1 MKPTDR
7 VIHVWMVDFS
17 AITNK
22 KILDRYLALL
32 TPDEEARRRRFLFE
46 NDRLRFLVTR
56 ALVRTVLSRYVSIAP
71 KAWLFAADAHGRP
84 RIVNEEAKDPN
95 ISFNVSHTE
104 NLILLAVGPGTA
116 VGIDVENR
124 RRRSAPLEII
134 ERYFAPEEVRALRA
148 LAPERQ
154 QDRFFDYWTLK
165 ESYIKARGM
174 GLAIPL
180 DHFSFSF
187 PAEKRI
193 TFHLDQSLGNNPEHW
208 RFWQFNPSDEY
219 VAALCSEAFLQEPSA
234 AIKRIIPLCEESS
247 FETIALQPGYRGT

>member
-1 MKPTDR
+1 
-7 VIHVWMVDFS
+7 
-17 AITNK
+17 
-22 KILDRYLALL
+22 
-32 TPDEEARRRRFLFE
+32 
-46 NDRLRFLVTR
+46 
-56 ALVRTVLSRYVSIAP
+56 
-71 KAWLFAADAHGRP
+71 
-84 RIVNEEAKDPN
+84 
-95 ISFNVSHTE
+95 
-104 NLILLAVGPGTA
+104 
-116 VGIDVENR
+116 
-124 RRRSAPLEII
+124 
-134 ERYFAPEEVRALRA
+134 
-148 LAPERQ
+148 
-154 QDRFFDYWTLK
+154 
-165 ESYIKARGM
+165 M